1 MKRFAI
7 LLTAGLLSASGYT
20 ALCATTD
27 AEHILPN
34 STVND
39 IDLSG
44 MTLARATAVLKDDA
58 DIRHA
63 SSEFTVLFENNNYKI
78 NTGSALA
85 LDYEAAAKEAFS
97 EGHSGF
103 FTRGLAR
110 IKAMTI
116 GNHIDHP
123 PVTEDLEA
131 LHEQIDSSGLL
142 NAFTPAKNTYKIEN
156 EKLILTVG
164 AAKKPDEEKLKEQ
177 LIAAFQAKDFER
189 VISCPVTSD
198 DVENLERVYQEVH
211 TEPLNSTLDRNNNYA
226 VTEAVTGVD
235 FDRENAKK
243 ILAESKEGETVKI
256 DLIYTQPEISAQNLR
271 DRLFVDELAS
281 YTTKVTGSQ
290 NRRTNVRLAAE
301 KCNSKILLSGDEL
314 SFNGAVGEQ
323 SAKTGFKPAGATLN
337 GKPVLAYGGGI
348 CQVSSTIFAAALY
361 ANLEIVE
368 RWEHDYVSSYIDAG
382 LDAAVAWNE
391 LDFRIANNTSYP
403 IILDVIDTGENLT
416 VTIRGTK
423 TDDAVVKIQTETL
436 DSSTANTLE
445 VATYRKVYTENK
457 SQLFTE
463 EIAHSRYAR

>member
-7 LLTAGLLSASGYT
+7 FLTGLLLAGGYT

-44 MTLARATAVLKDDA
+44 MTLAKATAVLKEDA
-58 DIRHA
+58 QIRHA
-63 SSEFTVLFENNNYKI
+63 ASEFTVLFENNNYKI
-78 NTGSALA
+78 DTRNALS
-85 LDYEAAAKEAFS
+85 LDYEAAAKEIFS
-97 EGHSGF
+97 KGHSGF
-103 FTRGLAR
+103 LTRGLAR

-116 GNHIDHP
+116 GNHINHP
-123 PVTEDLEA
+123 PVTEDAEA
-131 LHEQIDSSGLL
+131 LHGQIDSSGLL
-142 NAFTPAKNTYKIEN
+142 NAFTEAKNTYKIKD
-156 EKLILTVG
+156 EKLLLTVG
-164 AAKKPDEEKLKEQ
+164 TAKKPDEEKLKEL
-177 LIAAFQAKDFER
+177 LIAALQEKDFEQA
-189 VISCPVTSD
+189 ISCPTISD
-198 DVENLERVYQEVH
+198 DIENLERVYQEVH

-226 VTEAVTGVD
+226 VTEAVTGID
-235 FDRENAKK
+235 FDKENAKK

-271 DRLFVDELAS
+271 DHLFVDDLAS

-290 NRRTNVRLAAE
+290 SRRTNVRLAAE
-301 KCNSKILLSGDEL
+301 KCNGKILLSGDEL

-323 SAKTGFKPAGATLN
+323 SAKTGFKPAGAILN

-361 ANLEIVE
+361 ANLGIVE

-391 LDFRIANNTSYP
+391 LDFRIANNSIYP
-403 IILDVIDTGENLT
+403 ITLDVIYEGDNLT
-416 VTIRGTK
+416 VTIRGTR
-423 TDDAVVKIQTETL
+423 TDNSVVKIQTETL
-436 DSSTANTLE
+436 DSSTADTLE
-445 VATYRKVYTENK
+445 VATYRKVYDENG
-457 SQLFTE
+457 SQLFVE